1 MNYYKTVSI
10 IALIL
15 LIICLTFIGVSI
27 SSASNSYKFP
37 PHVAQCPDY
46 FVMNEEG
53 KCMDVKNILPT
64 GSSTN
69 CNGKNFKQD
78 MIDNN
83 IEGTLPERGPFSELC
98 LKKEWADTCGLNW
111 DGITNN
117 PEVCV

>member
-27 SSASNSYKFP
+27 SSASKSYKFP

-46 FVMNEEG
+46 FVMDSSG
-53 KCMDVKNILPT
+53 ACVDVKQILPD
-64 GSSTN
+64 GSN
-69 CNGKNFKQD
+69 CDEKNFKQD
-78 MIDNN
+78 MIENGID
-83 IEGTLPERGPFSELC
+83 GTLPERGPFSELC
-98 LKKEWADTCGLNW
+98 LKKEWADSCGLNW

>member
-46 FVMNEEG
+46 FVMDSSG
-53 KCMDVKNILPT
+53 ACRDVKLILPA
-64 GSSTN
+64 GSSDN
-69 CNGKNFKQD
+69 CRIKNFKQD
-78 MIDNN
+78 MINNN

-98 LKKEWADTCGLNW
+98 LKKEWADNCGLNW

>member
-27 SSASNSYKFP
+27 SSSSNSYKFP

-46 FVMNEEG
+46 FVMNENGE
-53 KCMDVKNILPT
+53 CEDVKSILPN
-64 GSSTN
+64 GSN
-69 CNGKNFKQD
+69 CNNKNFKQD

-98 LKKEWADTCGLNW
+98 LKKEWADKCGLNW